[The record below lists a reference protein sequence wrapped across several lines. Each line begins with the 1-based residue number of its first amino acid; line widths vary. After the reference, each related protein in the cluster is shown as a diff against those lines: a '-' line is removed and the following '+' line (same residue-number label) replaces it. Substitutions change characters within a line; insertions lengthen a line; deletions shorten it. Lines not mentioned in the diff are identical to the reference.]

1 MRINIP
7 GIGLQDIDIEEI
19 VERAS
24 TMPRPP
30 LNKKRPKPKPPVNLE
45 DALISKRPLPVSR
58 PTDSPIISE
67 GSPGGIGMGG
77 TQLGERITGPDAF
90 DAMFGKGK
98 SSRPDVS
105 VEIPETIN
113 IPGVGP
119 IQLPNVQSKVD
130 LVGGGI
136 NPSIGKRADGSTIR
150 LMDPDAVDYIKS
162 QEMYDPYAGYRNREG
177 DGGWGERLN
186 QDDVI
191 NENPVIGTRPDGSLV
206 HMYDQDASEYWNKFE
221 ETTGE
226 TSQGPITQT
235 ETQTETE
242 TETET
247 SPPPPPP
254 INPFKGF
261 VPGNIIGQSFD
272 PKDLSA
278 HQKTVADA
286 RARMSPGANI
296 QGGGYLT
303 YDNPILGNKQTQFGG
318 YGQPM
323 PTAPLMNYAGLAS
336 PITYSTP
343 DPDPDKEIIR

>member
-24 TMPRPP
+24 TIPRPP

-136 NPSIGKRADGSTIR
+136 NPSIGKRGDGSTIR

-162 QEMYDPYAGYRNREG
+162 QEMYDPYAGY
-177 DGGWGERLN
+177 
-186 QDDVI
+186 
-191 NENPVIGTRPDGSLV
+191 
-206 HMYDQDASEYWNKFE
+206 
-221 ETTGE
+221 
-226 TSQGPITQT
+226 
-235 ETQTETE
+235 
-242 TETET
+242 
-247 SPPPPPP
+247 
-254 INPFKGF
+254 
-261 VPGNIIGQSFD
+261 
-272 PKDLSA
+272 
-278 HQKTVADA
+278 
-286 RARMSPGANI
+286 
-296 QGGGYLT
+296 
-303 YDNPILGNKQTQFGG
+303 
-318 YGQPM
+318 
-323 PTAPLMNYAGLAS
+323 
-336 PITYSTP
+336 
-343 DPDPDKEIIR
+343 